1 MCVSTFSHAL
11 HSVTTWTGA
20 RQVSLPVGFPRQ
32 ANWSGL
38 SCLPSGDL
46 PNQGIEPVSLICMY
60 FTTMIVL
67 SRGVT

>member
-46 PNQGIEPVSLICMY
+46 LEPGSEPGSLNIFY
-60 FTTMIVL
+60 AGRWIL
-67 SRGVT
+67 